1 MMNKKNLSAL
11 FCAMLILAT
20 GLLTSCKDYDDDIA
34 GLDDRVADLEADV
47 KALQGKLED
56 AIANGCW
63 IEYYEIDQATGNC
76 TLHFLGKEETLEIP
90 SVQGKDAIVRHFQVN
105 NGTWQYAA
113 GDGIYS
119 NVLKASDNS
128 PVKVT
133 VNDGVQDIGNISV
146 QTVETPD
153 NGEMQVIFI
162 GDVQTTIRCDKN
174 DPILAVD
181 EESKYMLVSVG
192 GVHYTLLLEGST
204 FKGLQSV
211 AYRRTYA
218 TDDVVEAMTLL
229 NSSNDV
235 IASSP
240 AKLSF
245 RVLPKEFKLDQA
257 KFECDDIRE
266 LKTRASGP
274 SLSYIQNSAE
284 LNDGILS
291 LSIDPQDMEDGTFYG
306 AVLNVTLNGYTTTS
320 DDFVVRKSTQKV
332 SDAKV
337 FSYDINGD
345 KQTVDNEHPLVIDD
359 DNKYYLSNL
368 NCGFEVGTDKSLA
381 SLQNLGFDVTVEY
394 TLDEE
399 AKRNFTVGKDDNGDY
414 LSITSLSDK
423 AGNITITYKLGD
435 KQILE
440 RAIPVKSQSL
450 NIMLNA
456 SGENAT
462 LADISSL
469 YKSSVYVPLSSE
481 PLNVDEMFSSVTKIG
496 LGYKKD
502 GKLVALNKD
511 KVYIT
516 NKKEEIVV
524 ALNSGEKE
532 GTNESSLYLCVN
544 KQTDLDKLTGN
555 TGKRP
560 VDLYL
565 MAENGGALQVEVS
578 GEDGVNVKKS
588 IYLKGVNFYY
598 QPYVKAKE
606 EFVDWIIFDAG
617 KVDNN
622 KIDRT
627 DFPKASIKGKAI
639 VGRPYGEQQYS
650 FENISFSELYD
661 WSPADYVTFS
671 IKKEKQT
678 DFLQTE
684 WGKAFTY
691 NEEDGTFSVTLP
703 CNLRKLNFGND
714 QKAEKKA
721 DEVTIPNT
729 DASMIKIGGN
739 EGLKIC
745 YTKGDEDVID
755 NWYFLDPISSPGD
768 RWFYFHYR
776 FNLSGA
782 DQVYCYEGS
791 TAVGAEIDILKC
803 LTNTEDLS
811 AANAEKLKAFTSNMA
826 WDWYFDDLG
835 DGTNNIVKVVNEDGT
850 SKIVVS
856 DAAVNKYGDIKVI
869 FDKTNKDS
877 NFTFGED
884 YQDSFKVTNVV
895 EFSSPTQIKL
905 KISTPFGEQQ
915 AMVNLKKR

>member
-90 SVQGKDAIVRHFQVN
+90 SVQGKDAIVRHFKVN
-105 NGTWQYAA
+105 NDTWQYAA

-162 GDVQTTIRCDKN
+162 GNVQTTIRCDKN

-229 NSSNDV
+229 NSSDDV

-245 RVLPKEFKLDQA
+245 RVLPKEFKLAQA

-284 LNDGILS
+284 LKDGILS
-291 LSIDPQDMEDGTFYG
+291 LSIDPQNMEDGTFYG

-381 SLQNLGFDVTVEY
+381 SLQNLGFDVTVKY

-399 AKRNFTVGKDDNGDY
+399 AKSNFTVGNDDNGDY

-435 KQILE
+435 EQILE
-440 RAIPVKSQSL
+440 RTIPVKSQSL

-481 PLNVDEMFSSVTKIG
+481 PLNVDEMFSSVSKIG

-502 GKLVALNKD
+502 GKLVLLDKE
-511 KVYIT
+511 KVYLT
-516 NKKEEIVV
+516 NKKEETVG

-544 KQTDLDKLTGN
+544 KQTDLDDLTDN
-555 TGKRP
+555 TGRRP
-560 VDLYL
+560 FDLYL
-565 MAENGGALQVEVS
+565 MAENGGALQVEVP
-578 GEDGVNVKKS
+578 GEDGVKVKKS

-606 EFVDWIIFDAG
+606 EFVDRIIFDGG
-617 KVDNN
+617 KVENN
-622 KIDRT
+622 KIDMT

-650 FENISFSELYD
+650 FENISFSDLYE
-661 WSPADYVTFS
+661 WSPKDYVTFS
-671 IKKEKQT
+671 ISKGDQT

-691 NEEDGTFSVTLP
+691 NEADGTFSVKLP

-714 QKAEKKA
+714 QKAEKKS
-721 DEVTIPNT
+721 DVTVPNT
-729 DASMIKIGGN
+729 DPSMIEKGGN
-739 EGLKIC
+739 EGLKIH
-745 YTKGDEDVID
+745 YIEGDKEVID

-776 FNLSGA
+776 FNLFGA

-791 TAVGAEIDILKC
+791 TAAGTEIDILKC

-826 WDWYFDDLG
+826 WDWYFDDWG
-835 DGTNNIVKVVNEDGT
+835 DGTNNIVKVVNEDGV

-856 DAAVNKYGDIKVI
+856 EAAQKKYGEIKVT
-869 FDKTNKDS
+869 FDKTDKPE
-877 NFTFGED
+877 NFEFNDD
-884 YQDSFKVTNVV
+884 YATSFKVKNKVDYDGNA
-895 EFSSPTQIKL
+895 QIKL
-905 KISTPFGEQQ
+905 KITTQFGEQQ
-915 AMVNLKKR
+915 AMFKLKKH

>member
-63 IEYYEIDQATGNC
+63 IEYYDIDQATGNC

-90 SVQGKDAIVRHFQVN
+90 SVQGKDAIVRHFKVYN
-105 NGTWQYAA
+105 DIWQYAA
-113 GDGIYS
+113 GDGAYT

-128 PVKVT
+128 PVRVT

-162 GDVQTTIRCDKN
+162 GNVQTTIRCDKN

-229 NSSNDV
+229 NSSDDV

-245 RVLPKEFKLDQA
+245 RVLPKEFKLAQA

-291 LSIDPQDMEDGTFYG
+291 LSITPQNMEDGTFYG

-345 KQTVDNEHPLVIDD
+345 KQIVDKDNPLVIDD

-394 TLDEE
+394 KLDEE
-399 AKRNFTVGKDDNGDY
+399 AQSNFTVGKDDNGDY
-414 LSITSLSDK
+414 LSINSLSDK
-423 AGNITITYKLGD
+423 AGNIAIIYKLNGE
-435 KQILE
+435 QLLE
-440 RAIPVKSQSL
+440 KNIPVKSQSL
-450 NIMLNA
+450 NIMLNT
-456 SGENAT
+456 SDENAT

-469 YKSSVYVPLSSE
+469 YKSSVYVPLSSGS
-481 PLNVDEMFSSVTKIG
+481 LNVDEMFGSVSKIG

-502 GKLVALNKD
+502 GKLVALDKD

-560 VDLYL
+560 FDLYL
-565 MAENGGALQVEVS
+565 MAENGGALQVEVP
-578 GEDGVNVKKS
+578 GDNDVNVKKS

-598 QPYVKAKE
+598 KPYVKAKE
-606 EFVDWIIFDAG
+606 EFLDWIIFDGG
-617 KVDNN
+617 KVGNHIIEMDQ
-622 KIDRT
+622 
-627 DFPKASIKGKAI
+627 FPNASIKGKAI
-639 VGRPYGEQQYS
+639 VGRPYGDKQYS

-671 IKKEKQT
+671 INKDDQT
-678 DFLQTE
+678 DFLKNE
-684 WGKAFTY
+684 WGKNFTY
-691 NEEDGTFSVTLP
+691 NEEGGTFSVTLP

-714 QKAEKKA
+714 QQAKKK
-721 DEVTIPNT
+721 DDVTIPNT
-729 DASMIKIGGN
+729 DPSMIEKGGN
-739 EGLKIC
+739 EGLKIH
-745 YTKGDEDVID
+745 YMAGNKEVTD
-755 NWYFLDPISSPGD
+755 NWYFLDPLSSPGD
-768 RWFYFHYR
+768 KWFYCHYR
-776 FNLSGA
+776 FNLTGA
-782 DQVYCYEGS
+782 DHVYCYAGS
-791 TAVGAEIDILKC
+791 TAAGAEIDILKC

-811 AANAEKLKAFTSNMA
+811 AANAEKLTAFTSNMA
-826 WDWYFDDLG
+826 WDWYFKDLG
-835 DGTNNIVKVVNEDGT
+835 DGTDNIVKVVNEDGAPR
-850 SKIVVS
+850 IVVS
-856 DAAVNKYGDIKVI
+856 EAAKRKYGDIKVT
-869 FDKTNKDS
+869 FYGAYTNKDKFS
-877 NFTFGED
+877 TEEGYQETFKITTSSE
-884 YQDSFKVTNVV
+884 YQNS
-895 EFSSPTQIKL
+895 QMAL
-905 KISTPFGEQQ
+905 KITTPFGEQLG
-915 AMVNLKKR
+915 VFNLKKH